1 MLKNYFKIALRNLF
15 RQKSV
20 SLINIFG
27 LSVAVGCSITVFLF
41 LQNYW
46 TLDEFHKNGERIFIV
61 EYVTNTGGE
70 VQTWGDVPAPM
81 APALLADFPQVEHA
95 IRLQREGAKAFY
107 KENVFDE
114 IITYADAGFFKM
126 FTFPLKYG
134 DPSVLNDPNAII
146 LSADAAEKY
155 FPGMDPIGRTI
166 PLLIDGQITTFSIAG
181 VAEPFPNNIGFRFD
195 FLTGYHSVHEIL
207 KTQDWKTRS
216 DGIFIQLHRAE
227 DADFVAQQMN
237 RYVSLFNDHNPDTPI
252 QSFTLDNLRHPAPNA
267 YDVIHR
273 PAEAIHPILTV
284 MFSLIALV
292 MMAVSCF
299 NFVNISLGGVS
310 RRLKEIGI
318 RKVLGGRR
326 EQLIAQFMSEN
337 LLLCFLSLIVGLMLT
352 ETLFVPLLNDIMVL
366 KTSVAFSSNAGLWFV
381 MIGLLAITGL
391 GSGMYPAFYVS
402 SFKPVIIFA
411 GRQKFVSKNVLRR
424 GLLAIQFVLA
434 FLAVIITVVLLSAAQ
449 QWKHVAWGYDPDQ
462 TLIVQLT
469 ENRQFDLLKNEVQK
483 NPHVLMVAGSVH
495 HIGQTM
501 RQETLFA
508 DGDEKQNIFRFDIG
522 AGYPEALGL
531 NLKSGRFFDFEKRVE
546 DENSIIV
553 NEAFLE
559 KQAWPDGIGR
569 RIRIAEKQYTI
580 IGVVNDFKLFGTG
593 ATYPSAFFRANDNG
607 FSCMVIRF
615 APGTGKE
622 VAAYIDQA
630 WKNLFPDVT
639 INRFFQNEV
648 FDGFYQTFTKVSGT
662 FGYVAAMALLIACLG
677 LYGLAS
683 QHFMRYLKEVGVRK
697 MLGASLGQILLLI
710 NREFLISMMVAGI
723 LATALS
729 VVGIQLLLMQLKQF
743 TGNFSPG
750 FMPFVLAN
758 AIIFVTAAIAVS
770 RQSWNIAMINLSE
783 VLKNGE

>member
-1 MLKNYFKIALRNLF
+1 MFQNYLKIALRNLF
-15 RQKSV
+15 RQKTVSV
-20 SLINIFG
+20 INIFG
-27 LSVAVGCSITVFLF
+27 LSIAVGCSITVFLF

-46 TLDEFHKNGERIFIV
+46 TLDEFHKNGERIFII

-70 VQTWGDVPAPM
+70 IQTWGDAPAPI
-81 APALLADFPQVEHA
+81 AQTLQSDFPQIEHA
-95 IRLQREGAKAFY
+95 VRIQREGAKAFY

-114 IITYADAGFFKM
+114 VITYADVDFFTM

-134 DPSVLNDPNAII
+134 DPSALNNPNAII

-155 FPGMDPIGRTI
+155 FPGKDPIGRTI
-166 PLLIDGQITTFSIAG
+166 PLIIGDQPKTFSIAG

-207 KTQDWKTRS
+207 KTQNWKTRT
-216 DGIFIQLHRAE
+216 DGIFIQLRRPE
-227 DADFVAQQMN
+227 DADFVAKQMN
-237 RYVSLFNDHNPDTPI
+237 RYVPLFNDHNSDTPI

-273 PAEAIHPILTV
+273 PAETLHPALTI

-326 EQLIAQFMSEN
+326 EHLIVQFMSEN
-337 LLLCFLSLIVGLMLT
+337 LLLCFLSLALGLMLT
-352 ETLFVPLLNDIMVL
+352 EVLFVPILNSIMVL
-366 KTSVAFSSNAGLWFV
+366 KTTVSFSSNAGLWLW
-381 MIGLLAITGL
+381 MLGLLAVTGL

-411 GRQKFVSKNVLRR
+411 GRQKFVSKNMLRR

-434 FLAVIITVVLLSAAQ
+434 FLAVIITVVLLTAAQ
-449 QWKHVAWGYDPDQ
+449 QWKHFSWGYNPDQ

-469 ENRQFDLLKNEVQK
+469 ESRQFDLLKNEVLK
-483 NPHVLMVAGSVH
+483 NPNVQMVAGSVH
-495 HIGQTM
+495 HIGQSM

-508 DGDEKQNIFRFDIG
+508 DGDEKQNIFRFDVG

-559 KQAWPDGIGR
+559 KQNLSDGIGR
-569 RIRIAEKQYTI
+569 QIRVAEKKYTI
-580 IGVVNDFKLFGTG
+580 TGVVDDFKLFGTG
-593 ATYPSAFFRANDNG
+593 ATYPSAFFRADNKD
-607 FSCMVIRF
+607 FTCMVIRF

-622 VAAYIDQA
+622 VAAQIDQV

-639 INRFFQNEV
+639 INRFFQKEV

-677 LYGLAS
+677 LYGLAA
-683 QHFMRYLKEVGVRK
+683 QHFLRYLKEVGVRK
-697 MLGASLGQILLLI
+697 MLGASAGQILLLI
-710 NREFLISMMVAGI
+710 NREFLISMIVAGVI
-723 LATALS
+723 ATTLS
-729 VVGIQLLLMQLKQF
+729 AAGIQLLLKQVKQF

-758 AIIFVTAAIAVS
+758 VVIFITAMAAVG
-770 RQSWNIAMINLSE
+770 RQSWNVATINLSE
-783 VLKNGE
+783 VLKNSE

>member
-1 MLKNYFKIALRNLF
+1 MFKNYLKIALRNLF
-15 RQKSV
+15 RQKTVSV
-20 SLINIFG
+20 INIVG

-46 TLDEFHKNGERIFIV
+46 TLDGFHKNGERIFIV
-61 EYVTNTGGE
+61 EYLTNTGGE
-70 VQTWGDVPAPM
+70 IQTWGDAPAPI
-81 APALLADFPQVEHA
+81 APALLTDFPQVEHA
-95 IRLQREGAKAFY
+95 IRIQRGGAKAFY

-114 IITYADAGFFKM
+114 TMTYADVDFFQV

-134 DPSVLNDPNAII
+134 DPSALKDPNALI

-155 FPGMDPIGRTI
+155 FPGLDPIGRTMS
-166 PLLIDGQITTFSIAG
+166 LIISDRPESFSIAG

-195 FLTGYHSVHEIL
+195 FLTGYHPVHEIL
-207 KTQDWKTRS
+207 KSQDWKTKT
-216 DGIFIQLHRAE
+216 DGIFIQLRRSE
-227 DADFVAQQMN
+227 DASFMAQQLN
-237 RYVSLFNDHNPDTPI
+237 RYVSLFNANNPDTPI
-252 QSFTLDNLRHPAPNA
+252 ESFTLDNLRHPSSNA
-267 YDVIHR
+267 YDVINR
-273 PAEAIHPILTV
+273 PAEALHPVLTI

-337 LLLCFLSLIVGLMLT
+337 LLLCFLSLAVGLMLT
-352 ETLFVPLLNDIMVL
+352 EILFVPVLNDIMVL
-366 KTSVAFSSNAGLWFV
+366 KTLVSFSNNIGLWLL

-391 GSGMYPAFYVS
+391 GSGMYPAFYIS

-434 FLAVIITVVLLSAAQ
+434 FLAVIITVVLLTAAQ
-449 QWKHVAWGYDPDQ
+449 QWKHFAWGYNPDQ

-469 ENRQFDLLKNEVQK
+469 ESRQFDLLKNEIVK
-483 NPHVLMVAGSVH
+483 NPNVLMVAGSVH
-495 HIGQTM
+495 HIGQSM
-501 RQETLFA
+501 RQEMIFGNA
-508 DGDEKQNIFRFDIG
+508 EEKQNIFRFDVG

-531 NLKSGRFFDFEKRVE
+531 NLKSGRFFDPEKRVE

-553 NEAFLE
+553 NEAFIE
-559 KQAWPDGIGR
+559 KQNIPDALGYT
-569 RIRIAEKQYTI
+569 IRIGEKKYTI
-580 IGVVNDFKLFGTG
+580 VGVVDDFKLFGTG
-593 ATYPSAFFRANDNG
+593 ATYPSAFFRANDNE
-607 FSCMVIRF
+607 FTCIAIRF

-622 VAAYIDQA
+622 VGAQIDQL
-630 WKNLFPDVT
+630 WKNLFPNVV

-662 FGYVAAMALLIACLG
+662 FGYVAGMALLIACLG

-683 QHFMRYLKEVGVRK
+683 QHFLRYLKEVGVRK
-697 MLGASLGQILLLI
+697 MLGASSRQILLLI
-710 NREFLISMMVAGI
+710 NREFLISMLIASV
-723 LATALS
+723 LATTLS
-729 VVGIQLLLMQLKQF
+729 VVGIQLLLSQVKQF

-750 FMPFVLAN
+750 LMPFVMAN
-758 AIIFVTAAIAVS
+758 AIIFVTAGIAVS
-770 RQSWNIAMINLSE
+770 RQSWNVATINLSE
-783 VLKNGE
+783 VLKNSE